1 MARRT
6 VSGCRKGVKAAPA
19 FRFRSA
25 SGHTARPAP
34 SRCRKSR
41 EPSGPP
47 SVHADERWE
56 HTLAEFDE
64 KALIGRL
71 RVRDMAALGEV
82 FARYGDAMTTLAASM
97 LRNRTEAD
105 DVVEDALLRIH
116 DAAPGFRGERG
127 LRTWSLRIVANL
139 CRDRLRRRKFT
150 GTLPDEPDAFER
162 AGLQF
167 DPIEDWDGALDQRV
181 MAAALERAIDSLP
194 PDQREVV
201 VLRHRLDL
209 SHAEMAELLSVP
221 EGTIKSRLARA
232 LAALREHLK
241 GMNS

>member
-1 MARRT
+1 MT
-6 VSGCRKGVKAAPA
+6 
-19 FRFRSA
+19 
-25 SGHTARPAP
+25 
-34 SRCRKSR
+34 
-41 EPSGPP
+41 
-47 SVHADERWE
+47 
-56 HTLAEFDE
+56 
-64 KALIGRL
+64 
-71 RVRDMAALGEV
+71 ALGEV
-82 FARYGDAMTTLAASM
+82 FERFGGAMTTLAASM

-139 CRDRLRRRKFT
+139 CRDRLRRRKFQ
-150 GTLPDEPDAFER
+150 GDLPDEPDAFER

-167 DPIEDWDGALDQRV
+167 DPIADWDGALDQRV

-209 SHAEMAELLSVP
+209 SHADMAELLNVP

-232 LAALREHLK
+232 LAVLREHLK
-241 GMNS
+241 GMDT

>member
-1 MARRT
+1 
-6 VSGCRKGVKAAPA
+6 
-19 FRFRSA
+19 
-25 SGHTARPAP
+25 
-34 SRCRKSR
+34 
-41 EPSGPP
+41 
-47 SVHADERWE
+47 
-56 HTLAEFDE
+56 
-64 KALIGRL
+64 
-71 RVRDMAALGEV
+71 MAALGDV
-82 FARYGDAMTTLAASM
+82 FERYGDAMTTLAASM

-167 DPIEDWDGALDQRV
+167 DPIADWDGALDQRV

-209 SHAEMAELLSVP
+209 SHADMAELLNVP

-232 LAALREHLK
+232 LTVLREHLK